1 MSSNGTAS
9 ICWLPAAVSHRATTL
24 QASVRKAGRQWTGQA
39 HTHLPCP
46 CLQLALDYIGKRGS
60 TVGVT
65 QSKRIEYAREIL
77 QKEMLPH
84 MGIQPNCQASKV
96 RPMQSAGQH
105 ASAC

>member
-1 MSSNGTAS
+1 MEGSDAQTS
-9 ICWLPAAVSHRATTL
+9 
-24 QASVRKAGRQWTGQA
+24 
-39 HTHLPCP
+39 PCP

-96 RPMQSAGQH
+96 RPMWSAGLQPAQPVWACWH
-105 ASAC
+105 GSASRSTHIT